1 MENPPRE
8 EILESSEEIENT
20 QESRIPQQE
29 ILFRQFIESK
39 LFYSFSKE
47 LETFGYSDQ
56 QLEDFYRFIGLLK
69 HTDKLTLLAFPWELK
84 QRAFPAF
91 KKKID
96 SGELK
101 VEEAFTKILE
111 ASKSQSRQV
120 AYHCSN
126 QEIFP
131 KEENDG
137 QGKKVETWVIKGTE
151 NDHRDND
158 LPMAYYSFDYH
169 NLYRTKNPKFIY
181 IVSIQTHEKSGH
193 RKDGNMIW
201 GRAPSLTV
209 IDKINIKEADEYI
222 NQKQEEYSEEEKQA
236 A

>member
-1 MENPPRE
+1 MEHPPRE
-8 EILESSEEIENT
+8 EILNLSEESEYAL
-20 QESRIPQQE
+20 QSRISQQE

-39 LFYSFSKE
+39 LLYSFSKE
-47 LETFGYSDQ
+47 LETFKYSDA
-56 QLEDFYRFIGLLK
+56 QLEDFYRFFGSLK
-69 HTDKLTLLAFPWELK
+69 HNDKLTLLAFPWELK
-84 QRAFPAF
+84 QRAFPTF

-96 SGELK
+96 SGEINIQ
-101 VEEAFTKILE
+101 EAFTKILE
-111 ASKSQSRQV
+111 ASKSQSRHV

-126 QEIFP
+126 QEINP
-131 KEENDG
+131 GEENDG
-137 QGKKVETWVIKGTE
+137 QGKKVKTWVIKGTE
-151 NDHRDND
+151 KDHRDDD

-209 IDKINIKEADEYI
+209 IDKIDIKEADEYI
-222 NQKQEEYSEEEKQA
+222 NEKQKENPEEKKQA